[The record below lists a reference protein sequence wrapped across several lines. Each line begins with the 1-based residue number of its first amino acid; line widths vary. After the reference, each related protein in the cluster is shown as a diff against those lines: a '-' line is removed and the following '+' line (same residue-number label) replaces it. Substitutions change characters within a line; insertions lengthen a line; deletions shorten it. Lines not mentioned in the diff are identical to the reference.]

1 MLAGAERHW
10 TLASIPMTLRSRVED
25 DWIGYKL
32 GNMVRRMLVAT
43 TRSSKAFYRRWVEDA
58 GCWWSGG
65 HTRSIKGRIG

>member
-1 MLAGAERHW
+1 
-10 TLASIPMTLRSRVED
+10 MTLRVED